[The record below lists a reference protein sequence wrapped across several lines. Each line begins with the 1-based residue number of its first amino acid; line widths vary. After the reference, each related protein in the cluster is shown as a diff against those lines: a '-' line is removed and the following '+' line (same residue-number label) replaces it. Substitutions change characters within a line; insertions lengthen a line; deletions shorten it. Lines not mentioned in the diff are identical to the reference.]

1 MNTTFRTR
9 GRSAPAPAGTRTAPA
24 GPAVPATAAPG
35 TVSLAATAAVVISA
49 SIMTVLDMTI
59 VNVALNNLAST
70 FETSLATIAW
80 VATAYTLALATVIPV
95 TAWAIGRFGAK
106 RLYMSAIALFAFG
119 SLLTGLAWN
128 VPSLI
133 GFRVVQGLGGG
144 MIIPIGMTIMMR
156 AADPARMGRTMAL
169 MGIPVLVGPL
179 AGPVLGGWL
188 VDQASWRWLFLINL
202 PVAAVALLGAR
213 RVLVADPPAPATPL
227 DLPGLLL
234 LSPGLAALI
243 YGVATGGE
251 HGDFTVLSA
260 LLPTVAGT
268 ALIAGFVVRSRRV
281 RHPLIDPTLF
291 RHRPFR
297 SAALTLMLFNA
308 AYFGSM
314 MLGPLYWQV
323 VRGHGATEAGILGIP
338 QVLATGITMQ
348 IAGRLVDRMPPGRLV
363 LGGIALAAIGFGAM
377 TTQIHADTEYWRIA
391 LAGVVMGIG
400 VGATIM
406 PTITTATRALPLAQI
421 PAASTA
427 LGIVQQIAASIGAA
441 LISVLLSNALVREVP
456 GASLETLAH
465 RASGGSAA
473 LAETVADAFRG
484 TYGWAV
490 LVLALAVLPA
500 LLLPRRSVVAV
511 VGEPDLATAGVG
523 ETALTVAADGRAPSL
538 PVVPEPAAR
547 FTTRS
552 PHDLSE

>member
-1 MNTTFRTR
+1 M
-9 GRSAPAPAGTRTAPA
+9 RTA
-24 GPAVPATAAPG
+24 
-35 TVSLAATAAVVISA
+35 SLAATAAVVITA

-59 VNVALNNLAST
+59 VNVALNILATT

-106 RLYMSAIALFAFG
+106 RLYLGAIALFAFG

-133 GFRVVQGLGGG
+133 GFRIVQGLGGG
-144 MIIPIGMTIMMR
+144 MIMPIGMTIMMR

-188 VDQASWRWLFLINL
+188 IDQASWRWLFLINL

-213 RVLVADPPAPATPL
+213 RVLAGDPPAPAAKL

-251 HGDFTVLSA
+251 HGDFTALSA
-260 LLPTVAGT
+260 LLPTAAGV
-268 ALIAGFVVRSRRV
+268 ALIAGFVIRSRRV
-281 RHPLIDPTLF
+281 PRPLIDLDLF
-291 RHRPFR
+291 RHGPFR
-297 SAALTLMLFNA
+297 SAALTLGLFNA

-323 VRGHGATEAGILGIP
+323 VRGQGATEAGILGIP

-348 IAGRLVDRMPPGRLV
+348 IAGRLVDRMPPRRLV
-363 LGGIALAAIGFGAM
+363 LGGITVAATGFAAM

-406 PTITTATRALPLAQI
+406 PTITTATRSLPSAQI

-427 LGIVQQIAASIGAA
+427 VSIVQQIAASIGAA

-456 GASLETLAH
+456 GAGLDTLAH
-465 RASGGSAA
+465 RVSGDPAD
-473 LAETVADAFRG
+473 LAETLAGAFRS

-490 LVLALAVLPA
+490 LVLTLALLPA
-500 LLLPRRSVVAV
+500 LLLPR
-511 VGEPDLATAGVG
+511 
-523 ETALTVAADGRAPSL
+523 GRAAGKA
-538 PVVPEPAAR
+538 EEAAAR
-547 FTTRS
+547 
-552 PHDLSE
+552 